1 MAFKFNKILFNKIII
16 WMFFKLIN
24 INFKIIIK
32 IIIILKLIIFKIL
45 LFYSK
50 FILNKLLYFNNNF
63 KKKVSLSYLTILFIY
78 YIYIRLNYSKIMK
91 FLFSKWQKNLE
102 NTSKFDKLI
111 HKYIK
116 SIYHYIFH
124 NFQFISKLHL

>member
-1 MAFKFNKILFNKIII
+1 
-16 WMFFKLIN
+16 MFFKLIN

-78 YIYIRLNYSKIMK
+78 YIYISDLIIR
-91 FLFSKWQKNLE
+91 
-102 NTSKFDKLI
+102 KL
-111 HKYIK
+111 
-116 SIYHYIFH
+116 
-124 NFQFISKLHL
+124 